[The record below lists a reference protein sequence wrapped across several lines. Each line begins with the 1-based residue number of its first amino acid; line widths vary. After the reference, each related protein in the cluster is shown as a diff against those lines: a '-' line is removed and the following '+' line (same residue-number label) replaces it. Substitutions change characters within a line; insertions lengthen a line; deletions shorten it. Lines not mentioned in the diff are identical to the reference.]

1 MAGVLE
7 SVLQIRGV
15 SLRRGTRQI
24 LDRVSFS
31 VPRGGLLA
39 LMGPSGSGKTTIL
52 RVIAAL
58 ERFDEGAIAVDDLV
72 VNGGHVLSG
81 TELRQLRSR
90 VGLVFQFHHLFEHL
104 PVLKN
109 VTLAPLH
116 VHRVAPAAA
125 EARAHELLRALGVEH
140 RANALPRELS
150 GGEAQRVAIARA
162 LAVDPP
168 VLMMDEPTASL
179 DPQRRSEL
187 GALLKGLAD
196 QGRAILV
203 STHDEEFARDW
214 TTGILRLRD
223 GAVTEASG
231 PS

>member
-1 MAGVLE
+1 MAGVNGN
-7 SVLQIRGV
+7 VLQIRAV
-15 SLRRGTRQI
+15 SLRHGTRQI
-24 LDRVSFS
+24 LNGVSFG
-31 VPRGGLLA
+31 VPRGELLA

-58 ERFDEGAIAVDDLV
+58 ERFDAGSIAIDDLV
-72 VNGGHVLSG
+72 VTGGHVL
-81 TELRQLRSR
+81 TKPERRQLRSR
-90 VGLVFQFHHLFEHL
+90 VGFVFQFHHLFEHL
-104 PVLKN
+104 TVLKN

-116 VHRVAPAAA
+116 VHRVQPAAA
-125 EARAHELLRALGVEH
+125 EARARELLAALGVDH

-179 DPQRRSEL
+179 DPQRRTEL

-214 TTGILRLRD
+214 ATGILRLKD
-223 GAVTEASG
+223 GSVT
-231 PS
+231 

>member
-1 MAGVLE
+1 
-7 SVLQIRGV
+7 
-15 SLRRGTRQI
+15 
-24 LDRVSFS
+24 

-58 ERFDEGAIAVDDLV
+58 EPFDRGSIAIDDLV
-72 VNGGHVLSG
+72 VTGGHVLAG

-90 VGLVFQFHHLFEHL
+90 IGLVFQFHHLFEHL
-104 PVLKN
+104 TVLKN

-116 VHRVAPAAA
+116 VHRVEPAAA
-125 EARAHELLRALGVEH
+125 EARARELLKALGVEH

-179 DPQRRSEL
+179 DPERRAEL
-187 GALLKGLAD
+187 GALLRGLAD

-214 TTGILRLRD
+214 TTGILRLKD
-223 GAVTEASG
+223 GAVTG
-231 PS
+231 V

>member
-1 MAGVLE
+1 MAGVPDRVVQD
-7 SVLQIRGV
+7 VLQIRGV

-24 LDRVSFS
+24 LDRVGFS

-58 ERFDEGAIAVDDLV
+58 EPFDEGSIAIDDLV
-72 VNGGHVLSG
+72 VTGGHVLGG
-81 TELRQLRSR
+81 TELRRLRSR
-90 VGLVFQFHHLFEHL
+90 IGLVFQFHHLFEHL
-104 PVLKN
+104 TVLKN
-109 VTLAPLH
+109 VTLAPTH
-116 VHRVAPAAA
+116 AHRVAPSAA

-140 RANALPRELS
+140 RATALPRELS

-179 DPQRRSEL
+179 DPQRRAEL
-187 GALLKGLAD
+187 GALLRGLAD

-214 TTGILRLRD
+214 STGILRLKD
-223 GAVTEASG
+223 GAV
-231 PS
+231 

>member
-1 MAGVLE
+1 MPGVLD
-7 SVLQIRGV
+7 VRGV
-15 SLRRGTRQI
+15 SLRRGSRQI

-72 VNGGHVLSG
+72 VSGGHVLSG
-81 TELRQLRSR
+81 TELKQLRSR

-104 PVLKN
+104 TALEN

-179 DPQRRSEL
+179 DPQRRTEL
-187 GALLKGLAD
+187 GALLRGLAE

-214 TTGILRLRD
+214 TTGILRLKD
-223 GAVTEASG
+223 GAVTGTS
-231 PS
+231 SI

>member
-1 MAGVLE
+1 MPEPGTVLT
-7 SVLQIRGV
+7 VRDV
-15 SLRRGTRQI
+15 SLRRGARQI
-24 LDRVSFS
+24 LNRVGFS

-58 ERFDEGAIAVDDLV
+58 EPFDAGSIAIDDLV
-72 VNGGHVLSG
+72 VTGGHALAG

-90 VGLVFQFHHLFEHL
+90 IGLVFQFHHLFEHL
-104 PVLKN
+104 TVLKN

-116 VHRVAPAAA
+116 VHRLQPAAA
-125 EARAHELLRALGVEH
+125 DVRARELLAALGVDH

-179 DPQRRSEL
+179 DPQRRAEL
-187 GALLKGLAD
+187 GALLRGLAD

-214 TTGILRLRD
+214 TTGVLRLKD
-223 GAVTEASG
+223 GAVT
-231 PS
+231 